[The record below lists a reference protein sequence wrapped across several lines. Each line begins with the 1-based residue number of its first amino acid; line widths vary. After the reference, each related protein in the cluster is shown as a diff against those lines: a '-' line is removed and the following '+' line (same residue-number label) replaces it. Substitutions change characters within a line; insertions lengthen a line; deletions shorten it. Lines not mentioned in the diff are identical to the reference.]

1 MSRVL
6 AGALFSVCAQ
16 ALPYSS
22 HTEAAPPATDWQPS
36 LRAEAWDFRF
46 SPGMPQHPTQADEGW
61 TFSFPRYE
69 GRLPCRDH
77 VAPDCPSVHYLLTKA
92 GGSLAG
98 RSFRMTIEISGSAE
112 FRSKLEPTN
121 ICERP
126 ASVRLLVERRGDDLT
141 KEFYRWWSNPQAI
154 ILATGQHSITVPLT
168 PDQWS
173 SVLGKKGSA
182 APLEFAEALR
192 GVDKVGMTFGGG
204 CFFGHGVNVS
214 GGEATFTLK
223 DFAIAR

>member
-1 MSRVL
+1 MVEP
-6 AGALFSVCAQ
+6 AG
-16 ALPYSS
+16 
-22 HTEAAPPATDWQPS
+22 
-36 LRAEAWDFRF
+36 
-46 SPGMPQHPTQADEGW
+46 
-61 TFSFPRYE
+61 
-69 GRLPCRDH
+69 DH
-77 VAPDCPSVHYLLTKA
+77 
-92 GGSLAG
+92 
-98 RSFRMTIEISGSAE
+98 
-112 FRSKLEPTN
+112 
-121 ICERP
+121 
-126 ASVRLLVERRGDDLT
+126 
-141 KEFYRWWSNPQAI
+141 
-154 ILATGQHSITVPLT
+154 LATGQHSITVPLT